1 MTKQFYISGFPSDTQ
16 HSNQDHLYENR
27 YTTERATRRPD
38 LDFDDDWASPKPVT
52 SSRYPSAGDS
62 YKPPVQQKPD
72 GYSSH
77 EQGEGYNSYTNTGSD
92 TYNHEQSGSS
102 GYSNTQG
109 SSGSGGSVYSSHRET
124 KRTTTDGYNSHET
137 YHENQKPFD
146 SSGGSGYSNFT
157 RPSSGNH
164 QSSQNNPRPLVTQNT
179 DYIPQR
185 PSISININKDVTYN
199 VDMPDTMN
207 YNHGTSGSNRPSSDR
222 ETPNVNSQYPKTT
235 ERYNSHNSDGIR
247 DDTYSKTKTT
257 TTTKKPIV
265 INSININIHSSDS
278 ETQSQVSSYVPSQPK
293 PTTRRPQ
300 ISSNKNSSSSSSSR
314 QTTRRPSSS
323 HSSVTQ
329 RPSSSNGYQ
338 SGSPNKNPD
347 ISSSETHYQ
356 PGYGQTNYNE
366 ESTTAKNQYGTN
378 QESGNHRPSSSEF
391 AENSRP
397 NPIPSSR
404 PSSDAGN
411 KKIPKPQT
419 TGSKHG

>member
-1 MTKQFYISGFPSDTQ
+1 MNKQFCISDFPTDTQ
-16 HSNQDHLYENR
+16 HGNQDHLYENR
-27 YTTERATRRPD
+27 YTTERVTRRPD

-52 SSRYPSAGDS
+52 SSRYPSSGDS
-62 YKPPVQQKPD
+62 YKPPVRQNPD

-102 GYSNTQG
+102 GYSNAQG
-109 SSGSGGSVYSSHRET
+109 SSGGGGVYSSHRET
-124 KRTTTDGYNSHET
+124 KRTTTTDGYDSHET
-137 YHENQKPFD
+137 YHENQKP
-146 SSGGSGYSNFT
+146 SGSGYSNFT
-157 RPSSGNH
+157 RPLNENH
-164 QSSQNNPRPLVTQNT
+164 QSSQNNPRPLLTQNT
-179 DYIPQR
+179 DYVPQR

-207 YNHGTSGSNRPSSDR
+207 YNHETSGSNRPSSNR
-222 ETPNVNSQYPKTT
+222 ETSNVNSQYPKTT
-235 ERYNSHNSDGIR
+235 ERYNSGGIR

-278 ETQSQVSSYVPSQPK
+278 ESPSQVSSYVPSQPK

-300 ISSNKNSSSSSSSR
+300 VSSNKNSSSSSSSR

-338 SGSPNKNPD
+338 SGSPNKNPES

-356 PGYGQTNYNE
+356 PSYGQNNYNE
-366 ESTTAKNQYGTN
+366 ESTTAKNHYGNN

-404 PSSDAGN
+404 PSGDAGN

>member
-1 MTKQFYISGFPSDTQ
+1 MSDQFCILDFPIDTQ
-16 HSNQDHLYENR
+16 HGNQDHLYENR
-27 YTTERATRRPD
+27 YTTERVTRRPD
-38 LDFDDDWASPKPVT
+38 LDLDDDWASPKPVS

-62 YKPPVQQKPD
+62 YKPPVRQNPD

-77 EQGEGYNSYTNTGSD
+77 EQGEGYNSYS
-92 TYNHEQSGSS
+92 NHEQSGSS
-102 GYSNTQG
+102 GYSNMQG
-109 SSGSGGSVYSSHRET
+109 YSGGSVYNSHHEK
-124 KRTTTDGYNSHET
+124 KRTTTDGYDSHET
-137 YHENQKPFD
+137 YHENQKP
-146 SSGGSGYSNFT
+146 SGSGVGSAYSNFT
-157 RPSSGNH
+157 RPLSENH
-164 QSSQNNPRPLVTQNT
+164 QSPQNNLRPLVTQNT

-207 YNHGTSGSNRPSSDR
+207 YNHETSGSNRPSSDR

-235 ERYNSHNSDGIR
+235 ERYSHNSGGII

-278 ETQSQVSSYVPSQPK
+278 ETPSQVSSYIPSQPK

-323 HSSVTQ
+323 LTQ

-356 PGYGQTNYNE
+356 PSYGQNNYDE
-366 ESTTAKNQYGTN
+366 ESTTVKNHYGNN
-378 QESGNHRPSSSEF
+378 QESGNHRPSSSE
-391 AENSRP
+391 SRP

-404 PSSDAGN
+404 PSGDGAN

-419 TGSKHG
+419 TGSKPG